1 MRLTGPRRWAWRRAT
16 FAFLATLA
24 ALFVFGGVFA
34 AGYARLHDGRVLP
47 GVEGGWIGSACRRG
61 RVAARATRPADW
73 QPDCAHRRARRSH
86 PLLGHRPRLRHAAHA
101 R

>member
-47 GVEGGWIGSACRRG
+47 GVEVGGVSVAGLDRR
-61 RVAARATRPADW
+61 AAGPGDW